1 MQDENVKQNIVE
13 AAMKLFQ
20 MYGYNR
26 ISVDEIAASLRISK
40 KTIYQHFASKEELLL
55 AAVSAIVDPALGKV
69 NGLLDMKL
77 GFEETFAR
85 LASIFHELSAQMT
98 PQILQDLHAMPRLWK
113 KIDERRNEVISRYV
127 EVIERGQELGEVR
140 KDVDSRFLI
149 TLITTVVRH
158 FAIPANLL
166 ALNMSPKQMAG
177 NILSIIMFGILTDQ
191 GREKLL
197 LSKEGGHE

>member
-127 EVIERGQELGEVR
+127 EVIERGQALG
-140 KDVDSRFLI
+140 
-149 TLITTVVRH
+149 
-158 FAIPANLL
+158 
-166 ALNMSPKQMAG
+166 
-177 NILSIIMFGILTDQ
+177 
-191 GREKLL
+191 
-197 LSKEGGHE
+197 